1 MNFGSTDDVVAGFGG
16 PAVNYTDGHLTVPT
30 GPGLGVELDRDRVER
45 YAQLYRTEGAEFG
58 FHDRERVHASAALPK
73 F

>member
-1 MNFGSTDDVVAGFGG
+1 
-16 PAVNYTDGHLTVPT
+16 
-30 GPGLGVELDRDRVER
+30 VES
-45 YAQLYRTEGAEFG
+45 YARLYRTEGAEFG